1 MVQKDLSRKETGDS
15 GEGENINTSAL
26 QLEYVFVFLR
36 IGKKKHRVVLRSIR
50 QASNPKLIYLT

>member
-36 IGKKKHRVVLRSIR
+36 IGKKKNQELF
-50 QASNPKLIYLT
+50 